1 MIELDRTD
9 EEREELVKQWIKD
22 YWKAVAGAVVLAI
35 AFVGGLNYYRQEQ
48 TNALRASAGET
59 EQVFKAVTD
68 NQLDKAQQATAT
80 LQDDKS
86 DSSFSALATLSLAKG
101 YFDKGEYDKAIAQY
115 DWLITHAGDV
125 AMRDVGRL
133 RKARAQA
140 NAKQYD
146 VAITTLGGLE
156 TQESVLEANLLKGD
170 IYMAT
175 QQFDKARQVYEA
187 LKGDSELG
195 AQVVEQ
201 RLNLLTIKQQ
211 QAPQS

>member
-35 AFVGGLNYYRQEQ
+35 AFVGGLNYYRQSQ
-48 TNALRASAGET
+48 TDALRASAGET
-59 EQVFKAVTD
+59 EQIFKAVTD

-80 LQDDKS
+80 LQDDES

-115 DWLITHAGDV
+115 DWLIAHAGDV

-140 NAKQYD
+140 NAKKYD
-146 VAITTLGGLE
+146 AAITTLGGLE

-211 QAPQS
+211 QTPQS